1 VPIFKKALGISHIH
15 FRSYRRRDR
24 TDILLNVQS
33 EPTEAHMPKV
43 ERGRSAPPEPDADQ
57 MAAITMEVA
66 AASRRALR
74 AGSMAPAFRLC
85 DHGGR
90 QVSLQ
95 QLSATGPAIIHFYR
109 GSWCTYCRD
118 GLTDLAAAYD
128 DIRAAGGRVVAIAP
142 PPSPEFVAGA
152 QADAARLPFTTLI
165 DVGMKVAVAYG
176 VAYSL
181 PAQLRPI
188 YLKHGYAPPRNA
200 RGKWLVPIPATYL
213 VSPNGTVVLG
223 AVDVDYR
230 NRLHSD
236 QLVAALNGMRRRG
249 NA

>member
-1 VPIFKKALGISHIH
+1 MPEIE
-15 FRSYRRRDR
+15 RS
-24 TDILLNVQS
+24 
-33 EPTEAHMPKV
+33 
-43 ERGRSAPPEPDADQ
+43 RSAPLEPDTDQ
-57 MAAITMEVA
+57 MSAIAMEVA
-66 AASRRALR
+66 AASHRALR

-95 QLSATGPAIIHFYR
+95 QLSVTGPAIIHFYR

-118 GLTDLAAAYD
+118 GLTDLAAAHD

-188 YLKHGYAPPRNA
+188 YLKHGYTPPRNA
-200 RGKWLVPIPATYL
+200 RAGEWLVPIPATYL
-213 VSPNGTVVLG
+213 VSPNGTIVLG
-223 AVDVDYR
+223 SVDVDYR
-230 NRLHSD
+230 NRLHSG
-236 QLVAALNGMRRRG
+236 QLVTALNGMRRRG